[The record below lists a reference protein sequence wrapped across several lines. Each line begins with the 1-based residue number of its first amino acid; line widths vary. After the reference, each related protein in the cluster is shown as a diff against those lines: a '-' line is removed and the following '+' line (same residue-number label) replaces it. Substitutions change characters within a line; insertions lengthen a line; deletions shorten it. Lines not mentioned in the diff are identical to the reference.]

1 MSIKNLAA
9 ALIKAQSE
17 MSAIEKDEKNPH
29 YRSTYASLNAVR
41 ETAIPPCNKYG
52 IAVVQPTVT
61 VDGKQFVKTQLIH
74 AESGE
79 ILESLTEVIVKSA
92 NDAQQAGSGITYAR
106 RYGLMSILCLASV
119 DDDGTF
125 AVGKPT
131 LAVTPAPTAQAA
143 PQAPATT
150 DARPKVSF
158 NKKNVE
164 AATAKPA
171 ASGDDL

>member
-106 RYGLMSILCLASV
+106 RYGLMSILCLASI
-119 DDDGTF
+119 DDDAQS
-125 AVGKPT
+125 AVGKPSS
-131 LAVTPAPTAQAA
+131 TPAPTTQAA

-150 DARPKVSF
+150 EARPKVSF

>member
-106 RYGLMSILCLASV
+106 RYGLMSILCLASI
-119 DDDGTF
+119 DDDAQS
-125 AVGKPT
+125 AVGKPSS
-131 LAVTPAPTAQAA
+131 TPAPTAQAA

-150 DARPKVSF
+150 EARPKVSF